1 MIELL
6 HDEYI
11 LINGITQIS
20 NFFILSNISRQYET
34 PLKLTSWNIFSNT
47 QNNGLVMALYYVL
60 LNSVFGFGAI

>member
-20 NFFILSNISRQYET
+20 NFFYLIKYIEAVRNTLEINFMKYFLEYTKNWPSDGFILRSFE
-34 PLKLTSWNIFSNT
+34 
-47 QNNGLVMALYYVL
+47 
-60 LNSVFGFGAI
+60 

>member
-20 NFFILSNISRQYET
+20 NFFFLSNISRQYET
-34 PLKLTSWNIFSNT
+34 PLKLTSWNIFPNT
-47 QNNGLVMALYYVL
+47 QNNGLVMAFYYVL